1 MRVPFELRRF
11 RYCRNVSDPII
22 IFAQPVSTIPLLRQ
36 EFSIV
41 SNSPQTRLRSRLNFL
56 AFSNS
61 EQLCSRRLRILTNN
75 EACLSN
81 KHWNLGC
88 LSPRFLGKLFI
99 FSSRI
104 DFLSHLLCDHATISA
119 DILLPNVPHVHI
131 DCTSFSVSAPPL
143 PRGISSLRRSLDEVS
158 LLKFLVVFC
167 FTAVASTFQTSSS
180 SRVVLIDEFLH
191 IFQTINA
198 RVFID
203 LLHKDATL
211 FSILTARMSCA
222 AE

>member
-1 MRVPFELRRF
+1 MRVPFELRSF

-22 IFAQPVSTIPLLRQ
+22 IFAQPMSTIPLLRQ

-61 EQLCSRRLRILTNN
+61 EQRCSRSLRILTNN
-75 EACLSN
+75 EACLSK

-88 LSPRFLGKLFI
+88 LSHRFLGKPFI

-104 DFLSHLLCDHATISA
+104 DFLSHLLCDHATIFA

-131 DCTSFSVSAPPL
+131 DCTSFCVSAPPL

-158 LLKFLVVFC
+158 LLKFHVVFD
-167 FTAVASTFQTSSS
+167 STQSPAPF
-180 SRVVLIDEFLH
+180 RLRLRPE
-191 IFQTINA
+191 
-198 RVFID
+198 
-203 LLHKDATL
+203 
-211 FSILTARMSCA
+211 
-222 AE
+222 